1 MASEKGGW
9 TVTGRREEEGECS
22 WGGAGTAG
30 TTRGDSVNGAAP
42 VVAAAAGGRS
52 DALTVR

>member
-42 VVAAAAGGRS
+42 AVAAAAGGRS